1 MQDIKKESP
10 GGLIIKS
17 GCPGDSYIRFYK
29 ADNFCTASAD
39 TMVSQCSSKKARI
52 EGSAFSGELYSESML
67 HILLNSLAE

>member
-17 GCPGDSYIRFYK
+17 CCPGDSYIRFYK
-29 ADNFCTASAD
+29 ADNFCTAAAD
-39 TMVSQCSSKKARI
+39 TMMSQCSSKKARI